1 MNNNYDP
8 NQQYQAPQ
16 QPQYQQ
22 YQAPQQSQYQQYH
35 APQQPQYQQT
45 DYQYQQQGY
54 QYQQP
59 LYQQPPLKTSFFIL
73 AIIGLALSCTFYL
86 SIAGII
92 VSAIALSKTK
102 KHFAMGGLFEGKAKV
117 AKILS
122 TIGLWGGVGMSVFFV
137 IWVIYMIII
146 VAAAASY
153 DPYSYYYY

>member
-22 YQAPQQSQYQQYH
+22 YQAPQQ
-35 APQQPQYQQT
+35 A
-45 DYQYQQQGY
+45 DYQYQQQNY

-59 LYQQPPLKTSFFIL
+59 LYQQAPAVNTTSFFVL
-73 AIIGLALSCTFYL
+73 AIVGLALSCSFYL
-86 SIAGII
+86 AIAGII
-92 VSAIALSKTK
+92 VSAIALSKAK
-102 KHFAMGGLFEGKAKV
+102 NYFAMGGLNEGKAKV

-122 TIGLWGGVGMSVFFV
+122 TIGLWSGVGMTVFFV
-137 IWVIYMIII
+137 IYVIYMIVLIS
-146 VAAAASY
+146 AASASAY